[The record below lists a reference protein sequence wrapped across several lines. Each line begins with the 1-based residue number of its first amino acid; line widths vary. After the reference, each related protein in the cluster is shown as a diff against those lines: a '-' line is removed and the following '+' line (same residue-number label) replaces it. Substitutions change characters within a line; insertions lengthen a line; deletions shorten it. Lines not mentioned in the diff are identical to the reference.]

1 MNAWATVL
9 TPRRGRDGC
18 DCEPRRMVGS
28 RRLQPHKPSV
38 DGLLLLDKKTGI
50 TSHDAVEKF
59 RRRSKIK
66 KVGHTGTLDPLATG
80 LLVLCVGKATRL
92 QAYLMGMEKTY
103 EGVIQFGWATDSYDA
118 AGEPAGETNEVSV
131 EHIDFTPLV
140 APFIGPLEQ
149 MPPQF
154 SAKKVGG
161 VRAYELA
168 RKGEVAALTPK
179 SVTVY
184 EFEIVSVTGS
194 TARFRIRS
202 SAGTYVRSLAHDLGA
217 AAGIPAHLKEL
228 RRTAIGNFRISDAL
242 PYDTLENAPIAELL
256 SPPWFQSLS
265 EVELPLPRL
274 RIDWGQQGKLMRG
287 QSIIMTPSVPVRVAD
302 LLALGNPED
311 RLIAI
316 GEVVNVLR
324 EGGPVEV
331 RPKVVLAG

>member
-1 MNAWATVL
+1 M
-9 TPRRGRDGC
+9 
-18 DCEPRRMVGS
+18 
-28 RRLQPHKPSV
+28 QPQQPKV
-38 DGLLLLDKKTGI
+38 DGLLLVDKKSGI
-50 TSHDAVEKF
+50 TSHDVVEKF

-80 LLVLCVGKATRL
+80 LLVLCVGRATRL
-92 QAYLMGMEKTY
+92 QAYLMGMGKTY

-118 AGEPAGETNEVSV
+118 AGVPAGEPNEVNV
-131 EHIDFTPLV
+131 EHIDFAPLI
-140 APFIGPLEQ
+140 APFMGAIEQ

-179 SVTVY
+179 AITVY
-184 EFEIVSVTGS
+184 EFAIVSVTGS

-228 RRTAIGNFRISDAL
+228 RRTAIGSFNIDDAL
-242 PYDTLENAPIAELL
+242 SYERLESAPVEEMLRPPYFQTLSA
-256 SPPWFQSLS
+256 
-265 EVELPLPRL
+265 VDLPLPNL
-274 RIDWGQQGKLMRG
+274 RIDWAQQGKLMGG
-287 QSIIMTPSVPVRVAD
+287 QSIILNPAVPVKQGE
-302 LLALGNPED
+302 LLALGNPD
-311 RLIAI
+311 DQLVAI
-316 GEVVNVLR
+316 GEVTNVLR
-324 EGGPVEV
+324 EGGVVEV

>member
-1 MNAWATVL
+1 MQ
-9 TPRRGRDGC
+9 TP
-18 DCEPRRMVGS
+18 
-28 RRLQPHKPSV
+28 QPKV
-38 DGLLLLDKKTGI
+38 DGLLLVDKKTGI
-50 TSHDAVEKF
+50 TSHDVVEKF

-118 AGEPAGETNEVSV
+118 VGVPAGETTEVNV
-131 EHIDFTPLV
+131 EHIDFGPLV
-140 APFIGPLEQ
+140 APFIGAIEQ

-179 SVTVY
+179 AITVY
-184 EFEIVSVTGS
+184 EFEIVNVTGS
-194 TARFRIRS
+194 TVRFRVRS
-202 SAGTYVRSLAHDLGA
+202 SAGTYVRSLAHDLGT
-217 AAGIPAHLKEL
+217 AAGVPAHLKEL
-228 RRTAIGNFRISDAL
+228 RRTAIGNFRVSDSL
-242 PYDTLENAPIAELL
+242 SPEMLETAPMEELL
-256 SPPWFQSLS
+256 RPPWFQPLS
-265 EVELPLPRL
+265 DVELPLPKL
-274 RIDWGQQGKLMRG
+274 RIDWSQQGKLMRG
-287 QSIIMTPSVPVRVAD
+287 QSIIMTPSVPVGASD

>member
-1 MNAWATVL
+1 M
-9 TPRRGRDGC
+9 
-18 DCEPRRMVGS
+18 
-28 RRLQPHKPSV
+28 QPQQPKV
-38 DGLLLLDKKTGI
+38 DGLLLVDKKTGI
-50 TSHDAVEKF
+50 TSHDVVEKF

-103 EGVIQFGWATDSYDA
+103 EGVMQFGWATDSYDA
-118 AGEPAGETNEVSV
+118 AGVPAGETTEVNV
-131 EHIDFTPLV
+131 EHIDFAPLIK
-140 APFIGPLEQ
+140 PFLGAIEQ

-154 SAKKVGG
+154 SAKKVNG

-179 SVTVY
+179 AITVY
-184 EFEIVSVTGS
+184 EFEIVNVSGS
-194 TARFRIRS
+194 TVRFRVRS
-202 SAGTYVRSLAHDLGA
+202 SAGTYVRSLAHDLGT
-217 AAGIPAHLKEL
+217 AAGVPAHLKEL

-242 PYDTLENAPIAELL
+242 PYETLENAPIEQLL

-265 EVELPLPRL
+265 EVELPLPKL
-274 RIDWGQQGKLMRG
+274 RIDWSQQGKFMRG
-287 QSIIMTPSVPVRVAD
+287 QSIIMTPSVAVKAGD

-311 RLIAI
+311 RLVAI

-331 RPKVVLAG
+331 QPKVVLAG

>member
-1 MNAWATVL
+1 MNPQQ
-9 TPRRGRDGC
+9 PRI
-18 DCEPRRMVGS
+18 
-28 RRLQPHKPSV
+28 
-38 DGLLLLDKKTGI
+38 DGLLLVDKKTGI

-103 EGVIQFGWATDSYDA
+103 EGAIQFGWATDSYDA
-118 AGEPAGETNEVSV
+118 AGTPAGETNEVNV
-131 EHIDFTPLV
+131 EHIDFKPLI
-140 APFIGPLEQ
+140 APFLGPIEQ

-179 SVTVY
+179 KVTVY
-184 EFEIVSVTGS
+184 EFEILGVTGS
-194 TARFRIRS
+194 TARFRVRS
-202 SAGTYVRSLAHDLGA
+202 SAGTYVRSLAHELGT
-217 AAGIPAHLKEL
+217 AAGVPAHLKEL
-228 RRTAIGNFRISDAL
+228 RRTAIGNFRIEDAISFER
-242 PYDTLENAPIAELL
+242 LESEPIEQILMR
-256 SPPWFQSLS
+256 PQFQTLS
-265 EVELPLPRL
+265 EVDLPLEKL
-274 RIDWGQQGKLMRG
+274 RIDWSQQGKMMRG
-287 QSIIMTPSVPVRVAD
+287 QGVIMTPSVPVKTGD
-302 LLALGNPED
+302 LLALGNPHD
-311 RLIAI
+311 QLVAI

-331 RPKVVLAG
+331 KPKVVLAG